1 MGVLEETKVI
11 QVINRI
17 EDIRH
22 LLNEVGSKD
31 GRYSQTFSQM
41 NETLEKFETDL
52 SDIRRAMNIENLGV
66 KAKKPDSPAKPELK
80 KSEAS
85 K

>member
-22 LLNEVGSKD
+22 LLNEVGNRD
-31 GRYSQTFSQM
+31 NRYSKTFSQM
-41 NETLEKFETDL
+41 NETLEKFEAEL
-52 SDIRRAMNIENLGV
+52 AEIRRAMNVENLGV
-66 KAKKPDSPAKPELK
+66 KTQKPDLHAKSLEVK
-80 KSEAS
+80 KKEA
-85 K
+85 

>member
-22 LLNEVGSKD
+22 LLNEVGNKD
-31 GRYSQTFSQM
+31 NRYTKIFSQM
-41 NETLEKFETDL
+41 NETLEKFEADL
-52 SDIRRAMNIENLGV
+52 TEIRRAMNIENLGV
-66 KAKKPDSPAKPELK
+66 KTK

-85 K
+85 AKPIELKKNEA

>member
-31 GRYSQTFSQM
+31 NRYSKIFSQM
-41 NETLEKFETDL
+41 NETLEKFEVDL
-52 SDIRRAMNIENLGV
+52 AEIRRAMNVENLGV
-66 KAKKPDSPAKPELK
+66 KTK
-80 KSEAS
+80 KSEAPT
-85 K
+85 KPIELKKHEA

>member
-22 LLNEVGSKD
+22 LLNEVGTKD
-31 GRYSQTFSQM
+31 NRYSKTFSQM
-41 NETLEKFETDL
+41 NETLEKFEADL
-52 SDIRRAMNIENLGV
+52 AEIRQAMNVENLGV
-66 KAKKPDSPAKPELK
+66 KTKKLEASAKPLELK
-80 KSEAS
+80 KNQA
-85 K
+85 

>member
-31 GRYSQTFSQM
+31 NRYTKTFSQM
-41 NETLEKFETDL
+41 SETLEKFEVDL
-52 SDIRRAMNIENLGV
+52 AEIRRAMNVENLGV
-66 KAKKPDSPAKPELK
+66 KTKKSDSPAKPIELK
-80 KSEAS
+80 KNEA
-85 K
+85 